1 MKWVQRRRA
10 VTVRRAGRLVLC
22 MGTRSTFGEYGGCS
36 SAAERARQVFGRSP
50 CRPVRVRP
58 SHITRAVLASRAPL
72 ARRPSITL
80 VRRDGTAVKSSREG
94 KPSRTWRV
102 GRVGEGGSS
111 RWGVRGGRKK
121 GRVNNKTLLDPSS
134 PGLRGGH
141 VGPRRAAPCPGGVAR
156 PPQARGEKGQEGA
169 LGAARAPPRV
179 GGRRGE

>member
-1 MKWVQRRRA
+1 M
-10 VTVRRAGRLVLC
+10 TVRRAGRLVLC

-80 VRRDGTAVKSSREG
+80 VRRDGSNRNTSCEVVREWENLVG
-94 KPSRTWRV
+94 LWRV
-102 GRVGEGGSS
+102 GRVGQGGSS
-111 RWGVRGGRKK
+111 GWGVRGGRKK
-121 GRVNNKTLLDPSS
+121 GRVNNKTLLGPSS